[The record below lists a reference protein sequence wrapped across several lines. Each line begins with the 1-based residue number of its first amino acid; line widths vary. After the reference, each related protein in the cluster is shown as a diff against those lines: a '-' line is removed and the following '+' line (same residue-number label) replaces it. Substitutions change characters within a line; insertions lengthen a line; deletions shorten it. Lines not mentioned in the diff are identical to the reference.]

1 MESSHTL
8 APRVWL
14 KMGSAMKERLRLARE
29 NQERLLAS
37 SGGRSLSSR
46 KNRLKRL
53 KRVISSR
60 EGEILDALRK
70 DLGKSPTEGYL
81 TEISVLYQEIDL
93 FLSRLEGWSRPRR
106 VPTPLTLWPAKS
118 RIVPEPY
125 GRVLIIAPWN
135 YPFQL
140 LFSPLVGAL
149 GAGNTAVLKPSES
162 APATAELA
170 ASLVHEAFPEGE
182 VVLFPGDAAIT
193 EALLEESWN
202 YIFFTGSPR
211 VGRLVMSAAA
221 KHLTPLTLELGGKS
235 PVVVD
240 RDADLDTAAKRIA
253 WGKFLNAGQTCVAPD
268 YLYVHEGV
276 AMKLVE
282 RIGSWL
288 LRFYGKDPA
297 ESPDYGRIVSLSHFK
312 RLTNLLEGT
321 VPVLG
326 GTPLEGRLYVPPT
339 IVTGIEWEHPLMKE
353 EIFGPILPVLT
364 FSELDAALDEIRK
377 RPSPLAL
384 YLFTRDRRK
393 AEKALERL
401 PFGGGCVNDTI
412 LHLANRNMPFG
423 GVGSSGLGSY
433 HGESSF
439 RTFSHYKS
447 ILTGSSLFDI
457 PLRYPPHS
465 SQKLRWLKRFFSLL

>member
-1 MESSHTL
+1 
-8 APRVWL
+8 
-14 KMGSAMKERLRLARE
+14 MKERLRLARE
-29 NQERLLAS
+29 NQERLLNS

-46 KNRLKRL
+46 KDRLKRL
-53 KRVISSR
+53 KGVVSSR
-60 EGEILDALRK
+60 EGEILDALQK

-93 FLSRLEGWSRPRR
+93 FLSRLDGWSRPRR
-106 VPTPLTLWPAKS
+106 VSTPLTLWPAKS

-170 ASLVHEAFPEGE
+170 ASLVREAFPEGE
-182 VVLFPGDAAIT
+182 VVLFNGDATIT
-193 EALLEESWN
+193 ETLLEEPWN

-235 PVVVD
+235 PAVVD
-240 RDADLDTAAKRIA
+240 RDADLETAAKRIA

-268 YLYVHEGV
+268 YLYVHEEV
-276 AMKLVE
+276 AINLVK
-282 RIGSWL
+282 RIESWL
-288 LRFYGKDPA
+288 LRFYGKNPA
-297 ESPDYGRIVSLSHFK
+297 ESPDYGRIVNLYHFK

-326 GTPLEGRLYVPPT
+326 GAPLEERLYIPPT
-339 IVTGIEWEHPLMKE
+339 VITGIGWEHPLMEE

-364 FSELDAALDEIRK
+364 FSELDSALEEIK
-377 RPSPLAL
+377 RRPPPLAF

-412 LHLANRNMPFG
+412 LHLANSNMPFG

-447 ILTGSSLFDI
+447 ILIGSSLFDN
-457 PLRYPPHS
+457 PFRYPPYS
-465 SQKLRWLKRFFSLL
+465 SSKLRWLKRFFSPR

>member
-1 MESSHTL
+1 
-8 APRVWL
+8 
-14 KMGSAMKERLRLARE
+14 MKERLRLARE
-29 NQERLLAS
+29 NQERLLNS

-46 KNRLKRL
+46 KDRLKRL
-53 KRVISSR
+53 KGVVSSR
-60 EGEILDALRK
+60 EGEILDALQK

-93 FLSRLEGWSRPRR
+93 FLSRLDGWSRPRR
-106 VPTPLTLWPAKS
+106 VSTPLTLWPAKS

-170 ASLVHEAFPEGE
+170 ASLVREAFPEGE
-182 VVLFPGDAAIT
+182 VILFNGDASIT
-193 EALLEESWN
+193 ETLLEEPWN

-235 PVVVD
+235 PAVVD
-240 RDADLDTAAKRIA
+240 RDADLETAAKRIA

-268 YLYVHEGV
+268 YLYVHEEV
-276 AMKLVE
+276 AINLVK
-282 RIGSWL
+282 RIESWL
-288 LRFYGKDPA
+288 LRFYGKNPA
-297 ESPDYGRIVSLSHFK
+297 ESPDYGRIVNLYHFK

-326 GTPLEGRLYVPPT
+326 GAPLEERLYIPPT
-339 IVTGIEWEHPLMKE
+339 VITGIGWEHPLMEE

-364 FSELDAALDEIRK
+364 FSELDSALEEIK
-377 RPSPLAL
+377 RRPPPLAF

-412 LHLANRNMPFG
+412 LHLANSNMPFG

-447 ILTGSSLFDI
+447 ILIGSSLFDN
-457 PLRYPPHS
+457 PFRYPPYS
-465 SQKLRWLKRFFSLL
+465 SSKLRWLKRFFSPR

>member
-1 MESSHTL
+1 
-8 APRVWL
+8 
-14 KMGSAMKERLRLARE
+14 MKERLRLARE
-29 NQERLLAS
+29 NQERLLNS
-37 SGGRSLSSR
+37 FGGRSLSSR
-46 KNRLKRL
+46 KDRLKRL
-53 KRVISSR
+53 KGVVSSR
-60 EGEILDALRK
+60 EGEILDALQK

-93 FLSRLEGWSRPRR
+93 FLSRLDGWSRPRR
-106 VPTPLTLWPAKS
+106 VSTPLTLWPAKS

-170 ASLVHEAFPEGE
+170 ASLVREAFPEGE
-182 VVLFPGDAAIT
+182 VILFNGDASIT
-193 EALLEESWN
+193 ETLLEEPWN

-235 PVVVD
+235 PAVVD
-240 RDADLDTAAKRIA
+240 RNADLETAAKRIA

-268 YLYVHEGV
+268 YLYVHEEV
-276 AMKLVE
+276 AINLVK
-282 RIGSWL
+282 RIESWL
-288 LRFYGKDPA
+288 LRFYGKNPA
-297 ESPDYGRIVSLSHFK
+297 ESPDYGRIVNLYHFK

-326 GTPLEGRLYVPPT
+326 GAPLEERLYIPPT
-339 IVTGIEWEHPLMKE
+339 VITGIGWEHPLMEE

-364 FSELDAALDEIRK
+364 FSELDSALEEIK
-377 RPSPLAL
+377 RRPPPLAF

-401 PFGGGCVNDTI
+401 PFGGGCFNDTI
-412 LHLANRNMPFG
+412 LHLANSNMPFG

-447 ILTGSSLFDI
+447 ILIGSSLFDN
-457 PLRYPPHS
+457 PFRYPPYS
-465 SQKLRWLKRFFSLL
+465 SSKLRWLKRFFSPR

>member
-1 MESSHTL
+1 
-8 APRVWL
+8 
-14 KMGSAMKERLRLARE
+14 MKERLRLARE
-29 NQERLLAS
+29 NQERLLNS
-37 SGGRSLSSR
+37 FGGRSLSSR
-46 KNRLKRL
+46 KDRLKRL
-53 KRVISSR
+53 KGVVSSR
-60 EGEILDALRK
+60 EGEILDALHK

-93 FLSRLEGWSRPRR
+93 FLSRLDGWSRPRR
-106 VPTPLTLWPAKS
+106 VSTPLTLWPAKS

-170 ASLVHEAFPEGE
+170 ASLVREAFPEGE
-182 VVLFPGDAAIT
+182 VVLFNGDATIT
-193 EALLEESWN
+193 ETLLEEPWN

-235 PVVVD
+235 PAVVD
-240 RDADLDTAAKRIA
+240 RNADLETAAKRIA

-268 YLYVHEGV
+268 YLYVHEEV
-276 AMKLVE
+276 AINLVK
-282 RIGSWL
+282 RIESWL
-288 LRFYGKDPA
+288 LRFYGKNPA
-297 ESPDYGRIVSLSHFK
+297 ESPDYGRIVNLYHFK

-326 GTPLEGRLYVPPT
+326 GAPLEERLYIPPT
-339 IVTGIEWEHPLMKE
+339 VITGIGWEHPLMEE

-364 FSELDAALDEIRK
+364 FSELDSALEEIK
-377 RPSPLAL
+377 RRPPPLAF

-401 PFGGGCVNDTI
+401 PFGGGCFNDTI
-412 LHLANRNMPFG
+412 LHLANSNMPFG

-447 ILTGSSLFDI
+447 ILIGSSLFDN
-457 PLRYPPHS
+457 PFRYPPYS
-465 SQKLRWLKRFFSLL
+465 SSKLRWLKRFFSPR

>member
-1 MESSHTL
+1 M
-8 APRVWL
+8 
-14 KMGSAMKERLRLARE
+14 
-29 NQERLLAS
+29 
-37 SGGRSLSSR
+37 
-46 KNRLKRL
+46 
-53 KRVISSR
+53 
-60 EGEILDALRK
+60 RK

>member
-1 MESSHTL
+1 
-8 APRVWL
+8 
-14 KMGSAMKERLRLARE
+14 MKERLRLARE
-29 NQERLLAS
+29 NQERLLNS
-37 SGGRSLSSR
+37 FGGRSLSSR
-46 KNRLKRL
+46 KDRLKRL
-53 KRVISSR
+53 KGVVSSR
-60 EGEILDALRK
+60 EGEILDALQK

-93 FLSRLEGWSRPRR
+93 FLSRLDGWSRPRR
-106 VPTPLTLWPAKS
+106 VSTPLTLWPAKS

-170 ASLVHEAFPEGE
+170 ASLVREAFPEGE
-182 VVLFPGDAAIT
+182 VILFNGDASIT
-193 EALLEESWN
+193 ETLLEEPWN

-235 PVVVD
+235 PAVVD
-240 RDADLDTAAKRIA
+240 RDADLETAAKRIA

-268 YLYVHEGV
+268 YLYVHEEV
-276 AMKLVE
+276 AINLVK
-282 RIGSWL
+282 RIESWL
-288 LRFYGKDPA
+288 LRFYGKNPA
-297 ESPDYGRIVSLSHFK
+297 ESPDYGRIVNLYHFK

-326 GTPLEGRLYVPPT
+326 GAPLEERLYIPPT
-339 IVTGIEWEHPLMKE
+339 VITGIGWEHPLMEE

-364 FSELDAALDEIRK
+364 FSELDSALEEIK
-377 RPSPLAL
+377 RRPPPLAF

-412 LHLANRNMPFG
+412 LHLANSNMPFG

-447 ILTGSSLFDI
+447 ILIGSSLFDN
-457 PLRYPPHS
+457 PFRYPPYS
-465 SQKLRWLKRFFSLL
+465 SSKLRWLKRFFSPR

>member
-1 MESSHTL
+1 
-8 APRVWL
+8 
-14 KMGSAMKERLRLARE
+14 MKERLRLARE
-29 NQERLLAS
+29 NQERLLNS

-46 KNRLKRL
+46 KDRLKRL
-53 KRVISSR
+53 KGVVSSR
-60 EGEILDALRK
+60 EGEILDALQK

-93 FLSRLEGWSRPRR
+93 FLSRLDGWSRPRR
-106 VPTPLTLWPAKS
+106 VSTPLTLWPAKS

-170 ASLVHEAFPEGE
+170 ASLVREAFPEGE
-182 VVLFPGDAAIT
+182 VILFNGDASIT
-193 EALLEESWN
+193 ETLLEEPWN

-235 PVVVD
+235 PAVVD
-240 RDADLDTAAKRIA
+240 RNADLETAAKRIA

-268 YLYVHEGV
+268 YLYVHEEV
-276 AMKLVE
+276 AINLVK
-282 RIGSWL
+282 RIESWL
-288 LRFYGKDPA
+288 LRFYGKNPA
-297 ESPDYGRIVSLSHFK
+297 ESPDYGRIVNLYHFK

-326 GTPLEGRLYVPPT
+326 GAPLEERLYIPPT
-339 IVTGIEWEHPLMKE
+339 VITGIGWEHPLMEE

-364 FSELDAALDEIRK
+364 FSELDSALEEIK
-377 RPSPLAL
+377 RRPPPLAF

-412 LHLANRNMPFG
+412 LHLANSNMPFG

-447 ILTGSSLFDI
+447 ILIGSSLFDN
-457 PLRYPPHS
+457 PFRYPPYS
-465 SQKLRWLKRFFSLL
+465 SSKLRWLKRYFSPR

>member
-1 MESSHTL
+1 
-8 APRVWL
+8 
-14 KMGSAMKERLRLARE
+14 MKERLRLARE
-29 NQERLLAS
+29 NQERLLNS

-46 KNRLKRL
+46 KDRLKRL
-53 KRVISSR
+53 KGVVSSR
-60 EGEILDALRK
+60 EGEILDALQK

-93 FLSRLEGWSRPRR
+93 FLSRLDGWSRPRR
-106 VPTPLTLWPAKS
+106 VSTPLTLWPAKS

-170 ASLVHEAFPEGE
+170 ASLVREAFPEGE
-182 VVLFPGDAAIT
+182 VVLFNGDATIT
-193 EALLEESWN
+193 ETLLEEPWN

-235 PVVVD
+235 PAVVD
-240 RDADLDTAAKRIA
+240 RNADLETAAKRIA

-268 YLYVHEGV
+268 YLYVHEEV
-276 AMKLVE
+276 AINLVK
-282 RIGSWL
+282 RIESWL
-288 LRFYGKDPA
+288 LRFYGKNPA
-297 ESPDYGRIVSLSHFK
+297 ESPDYGRIVNLYHFK

-326 GTPLEGRLYVPPT
+326 GAPLEERLYIPPT
-339 IVTGIEWEHPLMKE
+339 VITGIGWEHPLMEE

-364 FSELDAALDEIRK
+364 FSELDSALEEIK
-377 RPSPLAL
+377 RRPPPLAF

-412 LHLANRNMPFG
+412 LHLANSNMPFG

-447 ILTGSSLFDI
+447 ILIGSSLFDN
-457 PLRYPPHS
+457 PFRYPPYS
-465 SQKLRWLKRFFSLL
+465 SSKLRWLKRYFSPR

>member
-1 MESSHTL
+1 
-8 APRVWL
+8 
-14 KMGSAMKERLRLARE
+14 MKERLRLARE
-29 NQERLLAS
+29 NQERLLNS

-46 KNRLKRL
+46 KDRLKRL
-53 KRVISSR
+53 KGVVSSR
-60 EGEILDALRK
+60 EGEILDALQK

-93 FLSRLEGWSRPRR
+93 FLSRLDGWSRPRR
-106 VPTPLTLWPAKS
+106 VSTPLTLWPAKS

-170 ASLVHEAFPEGE
+170 ASLVREAFPEGE
-182 VVLFPGDAAIT
+182 VILFNGDASIT
-193 EALLEESWN
+193 ETLLEEPWN

-235 PVVVD
+235 PAVVD
-240 RDADLDTAAKRIA
+240 RDADLETAAKRIA

-268 YLYVHEGV
+268 YLYVHKEV
-276 AMKLVE
+276 AINLVK
-282 RIGSWL
+282 RIESWL
-288 LRFYGKDPA
+288 LRFYGKNPA
-297 ESPDYGRIVSLSHFK
+297 ESPDYGRIVNLYHFK

-326 GTPLEGRLYVPPT
+326 GAPLEERLYIPPT
-339 IVTGIEWEHPLMKE
+339 VITGIGWEHPLMEE

-364 FSELDAALDEIRK
+364 FSELDSALEEIK
-377 RPSPLAL
+377 RRPPPLAF

-412 LHLANRNMPFG
+412 LHLANSNMPFG

-447 ILTGSSLFDI
+447 ILIGSSLFDN
-457 PLRYPPHS
+457 PFRYPPYS
-465 SQKLRWLKRFFSLL
+465 SSKLRWLKRFFSPR

>member
-1 MESSHTL
+1 
-8 APRVWL
+8 
-14 KMGSAMKERLRLARE
+14 MKERLRLARE
-29 NQERLLAS
+29 NQERLLNS

-46 KNRLKRL
+46 KDRLKRL
-53 KRVISSR
+53 KGVVSSR
-60 EGEILDALRK
+60 EGEILDALQK

-93 FLSRLEGWSRPRR
+93 FLSRLDGWSRPRR
-106 VPTPLTLWPAKS
+106 VSTPLTLWPAKS

-170 ASLVHEAFPEGE
+170 ASLVREAFPEGE
-182 VVLFPGDAAIT
+182 VVLFNGDATIT
-193 EALLEESWN
+193 ETLLEEPWN

-235 PVVVD
+235 PAVVD
-240 RDADLDTAAKRIA
+240 RNADLETAAKRIA

-268 YLYVHEGV
+268 YLYVHEEV
-276 AMKLVE
+276 AINLVK
-282 RIGSWL
+282 RIESWL
-288 LRFYGKDPA
+288 LRFYGKNPA
-297 ESPDYGRIVSLSHFK
+297 ESPDYGRIVNLYHFK

-326 GTPLEGRLYVPPT
+326 GAPLEERLYIPPT
-339 IVTGIEWEHPLMKE
+339 VITGIGWEHPLMEE

-364 FSELDAALDEIRK
+364 FSELDSALEEIK
-377 RPSPLAL
+377 RRPPPLAF

-401 PFGGGCVNDTI
+401 PFGGGCFNDTI
-412 LHLANRNMPFG
+412 LHLANSNMPFG

-447 ILTGSSLFDI
+447 ILIGSSLFDN
-457 PLRYPPHS
+457 PFRYPPYS
-465 SQKLRWLKRFFSLL
+465 SSKLRWLKRFFSPR

>member
-1 MESSHTL
+1 
-8 APRVWL
+8 
-14 KMGSAMKERLRLARE
+14 MKERLRLARE
-29 NQERLLAS
+29 NQERLLNS
-37 SGGRSLSSR
+37 FGGRSLSSR
-46 KNRLKRL
+46 KDRLKRL
-53 KRVISSR
+53 KGVVSSR
-60 EGEILDALRK
+60 EGEILDALQK

-93 FLSRLEGWSRPRR
+93 FLSRLDGWSRPRR
-106 VPTPLTLWPAKS
+106 VSTPLTLWPAKS

-170 ASLVHEAFPEGE
+170 ASLVREAFPEGE
-182 VVLFPGDAAIT
+182 VILFNGDASIT
-193 EALLEESWN
+193 ETLLEEPWN

-235 PVVVD
+235 PAVVD
-240 RDADLDTAAKRIA
+240 RDADLETAAKRIA

-268 YLYVHEGV
+268 YLYVHEEV
-276 AMKLVE
+276 AINLVK
-282 RIGSWL
+282 RIESWL
-288 LRFYGKDPA
+288 LRFYGKNPA
-297 ESPDYGRIVSLSHFK
+297 ESPDYGRIVNLYHFK

-326 GTPLEGRLYVPPT
+326 GAPLEERLYIPPT
-339 IVTGIEWEHPLMKE
+339 VITGIGWEHPLMEE

-364 FSELDAALDEIRK
+364 FSELDSALEEIK
-377 RPSPLAL
+377 RRPPPLAF

-401 PFGGGCVNDTI
+401 PFGGGCFNDTI
-412 LHLANRNMPFG
+412 LHLANSNMPFG

-447 ILTGSSLFDI
+447 ILIGSSLFDN
-457 PLRYPPHS
+457 PFRYPPYS
-465 SQKLRWLKRFFSLL
+465 SSKLRWLKRFFSPR

>member
-1 MESSHTL
+1 
-8 APRVWL
+8 
-14 KMGSAMKERLRLARE
+14 MKERLRLARE
-29 NQERLLAS
+29 NQERLLNS

-46 KNRLKRL
+46 KDRLKRL
-53 KRVISSR
+53 KGVVSSR
-60 EGEILDALRK
+60 EGEILDALQK

-93 FLSRLEGWSRPRR
+93 FLSRLDGWSRPRR
-106 VPTPLTLWPAKS
+106 VSTPLTLWPAKS

-170 ASLVHEAFPEGE
+170 ASLVREAFPEGE
-182 VVLFPGDAAIT
+182 VILFNGDASIT
-193 EALLEESWN
+193 ETLLEEPWN

-235 PVVVD
+235 PAVVD
-240 RDADLDTAAKRIA
+240 RNADLETAAKRIA

-268 YLYVHEGV
+268 YLYVHEEV
-276 AMKLVE
+276 AINLVK
-282 RIGSWL
+282 RIESWL
-288 LRFYGKDPA
+288 LRFYGKNPA
-297 ESPDYGRIVSLSHFK
+297 ESPDYGRIVNLYHFK

-326 GTPLEGRLYVPPT
+326 GAPLEERLYIPPT
-339 IVTGIEWEHPLMKE
+339 VITGIGWEHPLMEE

-364 FSELDAALDEIRK
+364 FSELDSALEEIK
-377 RPSPLAL
+377 RRPPPLAF

-401 PFGGGCVNDTI
+401 PFGGGCFNDTI
-412 LHLANRNMPFG
+412 LHLANSNMPFG

-447 ILTGSSLFDI
+447 ILIGSSLFDN
-457 PLRYPPHS
+457 PFRYPPYS
-465 SQKLRWLKRFFSLL
+465 SSKLRWLKRFFSPR

>member
-1 MESSHTL
+1 
-8 APRVWL
+8 
-14 KMGSAMKERLRLARE
+14 MKERLRLARE
-29 NQERLLAS
+29 NQERLLNS

-46 KNRLKRL
+46 KDRLKRL
-53 KRVISSR
+53 KGVVSSR
-60 EGEILDALRK
+60 EGEILDALQK

-93 FLSRLEGWSRPRR
+93 FLSRLDGWSRPRR
-106 VPTPLTLWPAKS
+106 VSTPLTLWPAKS

-170 ASLVHEAFPEGE
+170 ASLVREAFPEGE
-182 VVLFPGDAAIT
+182 VILFNGDASIT
-193 EALLEESWN
+193 ETLLEEPWN

-235 PVVVD
+235 PAVVD
-240 RDADLDTAAKRIA
+240 RNADLETAAKRIA

-268 YLYVHEGV
+268 YLYVHEEV
-276 AMKLVE
+276 AINLVK
-282 RIGSWL
+282 RIESWL
-288 LRFYGKDPA
+288 LRFYGKNPA
-297 ESPDYGRIVSLSHFK
+297 ESPDYGRIVNLYHFK

-326 GTPLEGRLYVPPT
+326 GAPLEERLYIPPT
-339 IVTGIEWEHPLMKE
+339 VITGIGWEHPLMEE

-364 FSELDAALDEIRK
+364 FSELDSALEEIK
-377 RPSPLAL
+377 RRPPPLAF

-412 LHLANRNMPFG
+412 LHLANSNMPFG

-447 ILTGSSLFDI
+447 ILIGSSLFDN
-457 PLRYPPHS
+457 PFRYPPYS
-465 SQKLRWLKRFFSLL
+465 SSKLRWLKRFFSPR

>member
-1 MESSHTL
+1 
-8 APRVWL
+8 
-14 KMGSAMKERLRLARE
+14 MKERLRLARE
-29 NQERLLAS
+29 NQERLLNS

-46 KNRLKRL
+46 KDRLKRL
-53 KRVISSR
+53 KGVVSSR
-60 EGEILDALRK
+60 EGEILDALQK

-93 FLSRLEGWSRPRR
+93 FLSRLDGWSRPRR
-106 VPTPLTLWPAKS
+106 VSTPLTLWPAKS

-170 ASLVHEAFPEGE
+170 ASLVREAFPEGE
-182 VVLFPGDAAIT
+182 VVLFNGDATIT
-193 EALLEESWN
+193 ETLLEEPWN

-235 PVVVD
+235 PAVVD
-240 RDADLDTAAKRIA
+240 RNADLETAAKRIA

-268 YLYVHEGV
+268 YLYVHEEV
-276 AMKLVE
+276 AINLVK
-282 RIGSWL
+282 RIESWL
-288 LRFYGKDPA
+288 LRFYGKNPA
-297 ESPDYGRIVSLSHFK
+297 ESPDYGRIVNLYHFK

-326 GTPLEGRLYVPPT
+326 GAPLEERLYIPPT
-339 IVTGIEWEHPLMKE
+339 VITGIGWEHPLMEE

-364 FSELDAALDEIRK
+364 FSELDSALEEIK
-377 RPSPLAL
+377 RRPPPLAF

-412 LHLANRNMPFG
+412 LHLANSNMPFG

-447 ILTGSSLFDI
+447 ILIGSSLFDN
-457 PLRYPPHS
+457 PFRYPPYS
-465 SQKLRWLKRFFSLL
+465 SSKLRWLKRFFSPR

>member
-1 MESSHTL
+1 
-8 APRVWL
+8 
-14 KMGSAMKERLRLARE
+14 MKERLRLARE
-29 NQERLLAS
+29 NQERLLNS

-46 KNRLKRL
+46 KDRLKRL
-53 KRVISSR
+53 KGVVSSR
-60 EGEILDALRK
+60 EGEILDALQK

-93 FLSRLEGWSRPRR
+93 FLSRLDGWSRPRR
-106 VPTPLTLWPAKS
+106 VSTPLTLWPAKS

-170 ASLVHEAFPEGE
+170 ASLVREAFPEGE
-182 VVLFPGDAAIT
+182 VILFNGDASIT
-193 EALLEESWN
+193 ETLLEEPWN

-235 PVVVD
+235 PAVVD
-240 RDADLDTAAKRIA
+240 RDADLETAAKRIA

-268 YLYVHEGV
+268 YLYVHEEV
-276 AMKLVE
+276 AINLVK
-282 RIGSWL
+282 RIESWL
-288 LRFYGKDPA
+288 LRFYGKNPA
-297 ESPDYGRIVSLSHFK
+297 ESPDYGRIVNLYHFK

-326 GTPLEGRLYVPPT
+326 GAPLEERLYIPPT
-339 IVTGIEWEHPLMKE
+339 VITGIGWEHPLMEE

-364 FSELDAALDEIRK
+364 FSELDSALEEIK
-377 RPSPLAL
+377 RRPPPLAF

-401 PFGGGCVNDTI
+401 PFGGGCFNDTI
-412 LHLANRNMPFG
+412 LHLANSNMPFG

-447 ILTGSSLFDI
+447 ILIGSSLFDN
-457 PLRYPPHS
+457 PFRYPPYS
-465 SQKLRWLKRFFSLL
+465 SSKLRWLKRFFSPR

>member
-1 MESSHTL
+1 
-8 APRVWL
+8 
-14 KMGSAMKERLRLARE
+14 MKERLRLARE
-29 NQERLLAS
+29 NQERLLNS

-46 KNRLKRL
+46 KDRLKRL
-53 KRVISSR
+53 KGVVSSR
-60 EGEILDALRK
+60 EGEILDALHK

-93 FLSRLEGWSRPRR
+93 FLSRLDGWSRPRR
-106 VPTPLTLWPAKS
+106 VSTPLTLWPAKS

-170 ASLVHEAFPEGE
+170 ASLVREAFPEGE
-182 VVLFPGDAAIT
+182 VILFNGDASIT
-193 EALLEESWN
+193 ETLLEEPWN

-235 PVVVD
+235 PAVVD
-240 RDADLDTAAKRIA
+240 RDADLETAAKRIA

-268 YLYVHEGV
+268 YLYVHEEV
-276 AMKLVE
+276 AINLVK
-282 RIGSWL
+282 RIESWL
-288 LRFYGKDPA
+288 LRFYGKNPA
-297 ESPDYGRIVSLSHFK
+297 ESPDYGRIVNLYHFK

-326 GTPLEGRLYVPPT
+326 GAPLEERLYIPPT
-339 IVTGIEWEHPLMKE
+339 VITGIGWEHPLMEE

-364 FSELDAALDEIRK
+364 FSELDSALEEIK
-377 RPSPLAL
+377 RRPPPLAF

-412 LHLANRNMPFG
+412 LHLANSNMPFG

-447 ILTGSSLFDI
+447 ILIGSSLFDN
-457 PLRYPPHS
+457 PFRYPPYS
-465 SQKLRWLKRFFSLL
+465 SSKLRWLKRFFSPR

>member
-1 MESSHTL
+1 
-8 APRVWL
+8 
-14 KMGSAMKERLRLARE
+14 MKERLRLARE
-29 NQERLLAS
+29 NQERLLNS

-46 KNRLKRL
+46 KDRLKRL
-53 KRVISSR
+53 KGVVSSR
-60 EGEILDALRK
+60 EGEILDALHK

-93 FLSRLEGWSRPRR
+93 FLSRLDGWSRPRR
-106 VPTPLTLWPAKS
+106 VSTPLTLWPAKS

-125 GRVLIIAPWN
+125 GQVLIIAPWN

-170 ASLVHEAFPEGE
+170 ASLVREAFPEGE
-182 VVLFPGDAAIT
+182 VVLFNGDPTIT
-193 EALLEESWN
+193 ETLLEEPWN

-235 PVVVD
+235 PAVVD

-268 YLYVHEGV
+268 YLYVHEEV
-276 AMKLVE
+276 AINLVK
-282 RIGSWL
+282 RIESWL
-288 LRFYGKDPA
+288 LRFYGKNPV
-297 ESPDYGRIVSLSHFK
+297 ESPDYGRIVNPYHFK

-326 GTPLEGRLYVPPT
+326 GAPLEERLYIPPT
-339 IVTGIEWEHPLMKE
+339 VITGIGWEHPLMEE

-364 FSELDAALDEIRK
+364 FSELDSALEEIK
-377 RPSPLAL
+377 RRPPPLAF

-401 PFGGGCVNDTI
+401 PFGGGCFNDTI
-412 LHLANRNMPFG
+412 LHLANSNMPFG

-447 ILTGSSLFDI
+447 ILIGSSLFDN
-457 PLRYPPHS
+457 PFRYPPYS
-465 SQKLRWLKRFFSLL
+465 SSKLRWLKRYFSPR

>member
-1 MESSHTL
+1 
-8 APRVWL
+8 
-14 KMGSAMKERLRLARE
+14 MKERLRLARE
-29 NQERLLAS
+29 NQERLLNS

-46 KNRLKRL
+46 KDRLKRL
-53 KRVISSR
+53 KGVVSSR
-60 EGEILDALRK
+60 EGEILDALQK

-93 FLSRLEGWSRPRR
+93 FLSRLDGWSRPRR
-106 VPTPLTLWPAKS
+106 VSTPLTLWPAKS

-170 ASLVHEAFPEGE
+170 ASLVREAFPEGE
-182 VVLFPGDAAIT
+182 VILFNGDASIT
-193 EALLEESWN
+193 ETLLEEPWN

-235 PVVVD
+235 PAVVD
-240 RDADLDTAAKRIA
+240 RDADLETAAKRIA

-268 YLYVHEGV
+268 YLYVHQEV
-276 AMKLVE
+276 AINLVK
-282 RIGSWL
+282 RIESWL
-288 LRFYGKDPA
+288 LRFYGKNPA
-297 ESPDYGRIVSLSHFK
+297 ESPDYGRIVNLYHFK

-326 GTPLEGRLYVPPT
+326 GAPLEERLYIPPT
-339 IVTGIEWEHPLMKE
+339 VITGIGWEHPLMEE

-364 FSELDAALDEIRK
+364 FSELDSALEEIK
-377 RPSPLAL
+377 RRPPPLAF

-401 PFGGGCVNDTI
+401 PFGGGCFNDTI
-412 LHLANRNMPFG
+412 LHLANSNMPFG

-447 ILTGSSLFDI
+447 ILIGSSLLDNPF
-457 PLRYPPHS
+457 RYPPYS
-465 SQKLRWLKRFFSLL
+465 SSKLRWLKRFFSPR

>member
-1 MESSHTL
+1 
-8 APRVWL
+8 
-14 KMGSAMKERLRLARE
+14 MKERLRLARE
-29 NQERLLAS
+29 NQERLLNS
-37 SGGRSLSSR
+37 FGGRSLSSR
-46 KNRLKRL
+46 KDRLKRL
-53 KRVISSR
+53 KGVVSSR
-60 EGEILDALRK
+60 EGEILDALQK

-93 FLSRLEGWSRPRR
+93 FLSRLDGWSRPRR
-106 VPTPLTLWPAKS
+106 VSTPLTLWPAKS

-170 ASLVHEAFPEGE
+170 ASLVREAFPEGE
-182 VVLFPGDAAIT
+182 VILFNGDASIT
-193 EALLEESWN
+193 ETLLEEPWN

-235 PVVVD
+235 PAGVD
-240 RDADLDTAAKRIA
+240 RDADLETAAKRIA

-268 YLYVHEGV
+268 YLYVHEEV
-276 AMKLVE
+276 AINLVK
-282 RIGSWL
+282 RIESWL
-288 LRFYGKDPA
+288 LRFYGKIPA
-297 ESPDYGRIVSLSHFK
+297 ESPDYGRIVNLYHFK

-326 GTPLEGRLYVPPT
+326 GAPLEERLYIPPT
-339 IVTGIEWEHPLMKE
+339 VITGIGWEHPLMEE

-364 FSELDAALDEIRK
+364 FSELDSALEEIK
-377 RPSPLAL
+377 RRPPPLAF

-401 PFGGGCVNDTI
+401 PFGGGCFNDTI
-412 LHLANRNMPFG
+412 LHLANSNMPFG

>member
-1 MESSHTL
+1 
-8 APRVWL
+8 
-14 KMGSAMKERLRLARE
+14 MKERLRLARE
-29 NQERLLAS
+29 NQERLLNS
-37 SGGRSLSSR
+37 FGGRSLSSR
-46 KNRLKRL
+46 KDRLKRL
-53 KRVISSR
+53 KGVVSSR
-60 EGEILDALRK
+60 EGEILDALHK

-93 FLSRLEGWSRPRR
+93 FLSRLDGWSRPRR
-106 VPTPLTLWPAKS
+106 VSTPLTLWPAKS

-170 ASLVHEAFPEGE
+170 ASLVREAFPEGE
-182 VVLFPGDAAIT
+182 VVLFNGDATIT
-193 EALLEESWN
+193 ETLLEEPWN

-235 PVVVD
+235 PAVVD
-240 RDADLDTAAKRIA
+240 RDADLETAAKRIA

-268 YLYVHEGV
+268 YLYVHEEV
-276 AMKLVE
+276 AINLVK
-282 RIGSWL
+282 RIESWL
-288 LRFYGKDPA
+288 LRFYGKNPA
-297 ESPDYGRIVSLSHFK
+297 ESPDYGRIVNLYHFK

-326 GTPLEGRLYVPPT
+326 GAPLEERLYIPPT
-339 IVTGIEWEHPLMKE
+339 VITGIGWEHPLMEE

-364 FSELDAALDEIRK
+364 FSELDSALEEIK
-377 RPSPLAL
+377 RRPPPLAF

-401 PFGGGCVNDTI
+401 PFGGGCFNDTI
-412 LHLANRNMPFG
+412 LHLANSNMPFG

-447 ILTGSSLFDI
+447 ILIGSSLFDN
-457 PLRYPPHS
+457 PFRYPPYS
-465 SQKLRWLKRFFSLL
+465 SSKLRWLKRFFSPR

>member
-1 MESSHTL
+1 
-8 APRVWL
+8 
-14 KMGSAMKERLRLARE
+14 MKERLRLARE
-29 NQERLLAS
+29 NQERLLNS

-46 KNRLKRL
+46 KDRLKRL
-53 KRVISSR
+53 KGVVSSR
-60 EGEILDALRK
+60 EGEILDALQK

-93 FLSRLEGWSRPRR
+93 FLSRLDGWSRPRR
-106 VPTPLTLWPAKS
+106 VSTPLTLWPAKS

-170 ASLVHEAFPEGE
+170 ASLVREAFPEGE
-182 VVLFPGDAAIT
+182 VVLFNGDATIT
-193 EALLEESWN
+193 ETLLEEPWN

-235 PVVVD
+235 PAVVD
-240 RDADLDTAAKRIA
+240 RDADLETAAKRIA

-268 YLYVHEGV
+268 YLYVHEEV
-276 AMKLVE
+276 AINLVK
-282 RIGSWL
+282 RIESWL
-288 LRFYGKDPA
+288 LRFYGKNPA
-297 ESPDYGRIVSLSHFK
+297 ESPDYGRIVNLYHFK

-326 GTPLEGRLYVPPT
+326 GAPLEERLYIPPT
-339 IVTGIEWEHPLMKE
+339 VITGIGWEHPLMEE

-364 FSELDAALDEIRK
+364 FSELDSALEEIK
-377 RPSPLAL
+377 RRPPPLAF

-401 PFGGGCVNDTI
+401 PFGGGCFNDTI
-412 LHLANRNMPFG
+412 LHLANSNMPFG

-447 ILTGSSLFDI
+447 ILIGSSLFDN
-457 PLRYPPHS
+457 PFRYPPYS
-465 SQKLRWLKRFFSLL
+465 SSKLRWLKRFFSPR

>member
-1 MESSHTL
+1 
-8 APRVWL
+8 
-14 KMGSAMKERLRLARE
+14 MKERLRLARE
-29 NQERLLAS
+29 NQERLLNS
-37 SGGRSLSSR
+37 FGGRSLSSR
-46 KNRLKRL
+46 KDRLKRL
-53 KRVISSR
+53 KGVVSSR
-60 EGEILDALRK
+60 EGEILDALQK

-93 FLSRLEGWSRPRR
+93 FLSRLDGWSRPRR
-106 VPTPLTLWPAKS
+106 VSTPLTLWPAKS

-170 ASLVHEAFPEGE
+170 ASLVREAFPEGE
-182 VVLFPGDAAIT
+182 VILFNGDASIT
-193 EALLEESWN
+193 ETLLEEPWN

-221 KHLTPLTLELGGKS
+221 KHLTPLTLALGGKS
-235 PVVVD
+235 PAVVD
-240 RDADLDTAAKRIA
+240 RDADLETAAKRIA

-268 YLYVHEGV
+268 YLYVHKEV
-276 AMKLVE
+276 AINLVK
-282 RIGSWL
+282 RIESWL
-288 LRFYGKDPA
+288 LRFYGKNPA
-297 ESPDYGRIVSLSHFK
+297 ESPDYGRIVNLYHFK

-326 GTPLEGRLYVPPT
+326 GAPLEERLYIPPT
-339 IVTGIEWEHPLMKE
+339 VITGIGWEHPLMEE

-364 FSELDAALDEIRK
+364 FSELDSALEEIK
-377 RPSPLAL
+377 RRPPPLAF

-401 PFGGGCVNDTI
+401 PFGGGCFNDTI
-412 LHLANRNMPFG
+412 LHLANSNMPFG

-447 ILTGSSLFDI
+447 ILIGSSLFDN
-457 PLRYPPHS
+457 PFRYPPYS
-465 SQKLRWLKRFFSLL
+465 SSKLRWLKRFFSPR